1 VYPLV
6 KPEGERGRVV
16 VLSRKERMGFM
27 KGVIAGIVLTA
38 SLFAAETANP
48 ENGLES
54 TCLSCHKEQQIPS
67 DLIYRRY
74 LMKYSTP
81 DRIEKA
87 MFAYLKEPLQSRS
100 IMPPQF
106 FLKFP
111 MKPPL
116 DLDDETLL
124 KEIRAYIRKFDIKK
138 RLILEKP
145 DS

>member
-1 VYPLV
+1 MKVVIVGIVATVTLLSAH
-6 KPEGERGRVV
+6 KEAAEGE
-16 VLSRKERMGFM
+16 
-27 KGVIAGIVLTA
+27 
-38 SLFAAETANP
+38 
-48 ENGLES
+48 LEKA
-54 TCLSCHKEQQIPS
+54 CLSCHREQKIPS

-111 MKPPL
+111 MKLPMSM
-116 DLDDETLL
+116 DDTIL
-124 KEIRAYIRKFDIKK
+124 KREIRAYIRKFDIKK

-145 DS
+145 DF